1 MGGFFLGRQPILDRN
16 HNLVAFELLFR
27 QEETEEAVHVTDDLS
42 ASANVIVNAYG
53 KFGIHNVLGRQ
64 RGFINADPDL
74 IMSDIITLL
83 PSKHIVLEVKESA
96 SITPEFMQRCRE
108 LKQKGYQFALDNMVA
123 INQKVELLLPLVS
136 VVKVDIL
143 ALNQNELSKLVAELN
158 RWPVLLLALKVENRE
173 QETHC
178 RQLGFQ
184 MFQGYYFAKPEVMS
198 VKRAEPDKASL
209 LKLLSL
215 TTCNDSQEDN
225 YEDENPINNINE
237 IEKEFK
243 HQPGLSYNL
252 LRMVNSG
259 NDGTPQKINSIK
271 QAISLMGLKPLQKWI
286 QLLLYT
292 SNRSEVSSLDSV
304 TQTAVT
310 RGKLMELIA
319 TIERPHDKNYQER
332 AYMVGMLSLLDELLG
347 IDMHKIVDK
356 LGISDDI
363 SKALI
368 TRQGRLGQAL
378 KLIEAKE
385 KGEAVSIQAI
395 VSELGFLSM
404 NEFTN
409 MQTQALGWVNRA
421 GETIN

>member
-1 MGGFFLGRQPILDRN
+1 MASICLGRQPILDRN

-27 QEETEEAVHVTDDLS
+27 QEEAEEAAHVTSDLS

-53 KFGIHNVLGRQ
+53 KFGIHNVLGHQ

-74 IMSDIITLL
+74 ILSDIISLL

-96 SITPEFMQRCRE
+96 SITLEFLQRCKE
-108 LKQKGYQFALDNMVA
+108 LKQKGYQFALDNIVT
-123 INQKVELLLPLVS
+123 INSQVELLLPLVS
-136 VVKVDIL
+136 VVKIDVL
-143 ALNQNELSKLVAELN
+143 ALTRNQLTQLVDQLN
-158 RWPVLLLALKVENRE
+158 HWPVLLLALKVENQE
-173 QETHC
+173 QEAHC

-198 VKRAEPDKASL
+198 IKRADPGKIPL
-209 LKLLSL
+209 LKLLAL
-215 TTCNDSQEDN
+215 VTQDNDQNSDI
-225 YEDENPINNINE
+225 DA

-259 NDGTPQKINSIK
+259 SDGLPLKINSIK
-271 QAISLMGLKPLQKWI
+271 QAVQLMGRKQLQKWI

-292 SNRSEVSSLDSV
+292 SSQSTDSLSDEI

-319 TIERPHDKNYQER
+319 RAERPHDKNHHER
-332 AYMVGMLSLLDELLG
+332 AYMVGILSLLDQLLG
-347 IDMHKIVDK
+347 IEMRQIVNK
-356 LGISDDI
+356 LGISDDMNQ
-363 SKALI
+363 ALLN
-368 TRQGRLGQAL
+368 RQGRLGQAL

-385 KGEAVSIQAI
+385 KGETASIPSLL
-395 VSELGFLSM
+395 SELDFLSL
-404 NEFTN
+404 NELSDFE
-409 MQTQALGWVNRA
+409 TQVREWVDHADATVN
-421 GETIN
+421 

>member
-27 QEETEEAVHVTDDLS
+27 QEETEEAAHVTDDLS

-53 KFGIHNVLGRQ
+53 KFGIHNVLGQQ

-83 PSKHIVLEVKESA
+83 PSRHIVLEVKESA
-96 SITPEFMQRCRE
+96 SITQEFMQRCKE
-108 LKQKGYQFALDNMVA
+108 LKQKGYQFALDNIVA
-123 INQKVELLLPLVS
+123 INNNVELLLPLVS

-143 ALNQNELSKLVAELN
+143 ALSQNELTKLVTELN

-173 QETHC
+173 QEAHC

-198 VKRAEPDKASL
+198 VKRAEPGKASL

-215 TTCNDSQEDN
+215 TTRDDSNNDDYDN
-225 YEDENPINNINE
+225 ENNIDE

-243 HQPGLSYNL
+243 HLPGLSYNL

-259 NDGTPQKINSIK
+259 NDNIPQKINSIK
-271 QAISLMGLKPLQKWI
+271 QAIKLMGLKQLQKWI

-292 SNRSEVSSLDSV
+292 SNQAEDHTLNTV

-332 AYMVGMLSLLDELLG
+332 AYLIGMLSLLDELLG
-347 IDMHKIVDK
+347 IEMHKIVDK
-356 LGISDDI
+356 LGISDDM
-363 SKALI
+363 SRALM
-368 TRQGRLGQAL
+368 TRHGRLGQAL

-385 KGEAVSIQAI
+385 KGETSSIQTL

-404 NEFTN
+404 NEFSN
-409 MQTQALGWVNRA
+409 IETQAMGWINRM